1 MIPIDC
7 HVIQQSKIYQIITL
21 SILLTDGL
29 INAYHFRWNKCLS
42 TMIIETTYTIIN
54 QLPFKLGVF
63 HMSRTHFWLFTPNH
77 PLLQMIK
84 PIPRHSGLSQYKK
97 ISLRLQNPNFDNKI
111 KLPKKFKI
119 SPVVASFIL
128 CLLSIIFVNK
138 VH

>member
-29 INAYHFRWNKCLS
+29 INTYHFRWNKCLS

-97 ISLRLQNPNFDNKI
+97 NHYVYKIQILII
-111 KLPKKFKI
+111 KLNYQKNSRFHPLLL
-119 SPVVASFIL
+119 PSF
-128 CLLSIIFVNK
+128 FVF
-138 VH
+138 